1 VHDESDNE
9 PDGDM
14 LTDAELSDEPRLDA
28 LEPNDAL
35 AASDGTPV
43 KLGRCVP
50 LMEYSGDALK

>member
-1 VHDESDNE
+1 
-9 PDGDM
+9 M